1 MNEVK
6 KNIALSVNA
15 NFSFDF
21 NSGKKELFVKGY
33 TLLQIDSIN
42 AIFAECVRQG
52 VRARAQIAYIL
63 ATAYH
68 EGNDYDG
75 KSTGKVQALVPI
87 SEKGSESYLR
97 KKPYW
102 PYIGMGF
109 VQLTWLEN
117 YKKFQPLLKEK
128 FSVDIIKEPKYL
140 LRIDVS
146 AFVLVYGMMNG
157 MFSGKKLST
166 YINSGK
172 TDYPGARKVVNGTDK
187 AEHIASI
194 ASKFYKCIF

>member
-1 MNEVK
+1 MNGVK
-6 KNIALSVNA
+6 TNISLSINA
-15 NFSFDF
+15 NFSFNFDAGREYLF
-21 NSGKKELFVKGY
+21 KNSY
-33 TLLQIDSIN
+33 TMLQIDSIN
-42 AIFAECVRQG
+42 GIFAECVRQG
-52 VRARAQIAYIL
+52 VRLKSQIAYIL

-68 EGNDYDG
+68 EGNDYNG
-75 KSTGKVQALVPI
+75 KSTGSIQALVPI

-102 PYIGMGF
+102 PYIGMGY

-128 FSVDIIKEPKYL
+128 FSVDIIKDPKSL
-140 LRIDVS
+140 LRIDVA
-146 AFVLVYGMMNG
+146 AFVLVYGMING

-172 TDYPGARKVVNGTDK
+172 TDYPAARKVVNWTDK